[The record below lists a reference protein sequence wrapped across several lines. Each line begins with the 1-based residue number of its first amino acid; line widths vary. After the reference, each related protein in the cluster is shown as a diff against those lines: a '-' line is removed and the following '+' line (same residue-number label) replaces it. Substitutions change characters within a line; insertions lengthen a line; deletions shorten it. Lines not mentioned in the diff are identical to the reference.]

1 MKKNIGLKDKYLR
14 IALAVILI
22 ILWAF
27 KVIASNLA
35 LVLLSVSAILI
46 VTSLVNFCPL
56 YWPFGLTTRRK
67 LEV

>member
-22 ILWAF
+22 IMWAF
-27 KVIASNLA
+27 KVIAGNLA